1 MGSWLIPLRRMLL
14 PVFVVLV
21 AARPGAAQELPGPVG
36 SLVSAYRVR
45 TGDVLRIRL
54 WSGQSERV
62 LAEDFPVEESGLV
75 YLPRV
80 GGVNVATRTVEE
92 LRVQLRE
99 LYKGEFTNPVI
110 TIWPIFGVSVLGAI
124 VQPGTVEAS
133 PGMTLFDAVAKASGF
148 RPNAKLD
155 EITLLRGSQTLH
167 VDGTGAQGSRR
178 MNDLQLQSGDRIVVA
193 TQDRWTLGLIL
204 GVLQAASFLATI
216 YIAVDR

>member
-1 MGSWLIPLRRMLL
+1 
-14 PVFVVLV
+14 
-21 AARPGAAQELPGPVG
+21 
-36 SLVSAYRVR
+36 
-45 TGDVLRIRL
+45 
-54 WSGQSERV
+54 
-62 LAEDFPVEESGLV
+62 
-75 YLPRV
+75 
-80 GGVNVATRTVEE
+80 VATRTVEE

-155 EITLLRGSQTLH
+155 AITLLRGSQTLH
-167 VDGTGAQGSRR
+167 VDGTGAEGSRR

-193 TQDRWTLGLIL
+193 PKDRWTLGLIL